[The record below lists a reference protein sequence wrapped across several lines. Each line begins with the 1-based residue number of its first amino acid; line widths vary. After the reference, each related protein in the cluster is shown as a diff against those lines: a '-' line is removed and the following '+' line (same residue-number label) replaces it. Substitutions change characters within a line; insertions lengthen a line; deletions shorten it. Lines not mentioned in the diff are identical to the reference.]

1 VLSLVV
7 VVEDVLDT
15 VRSLLISVRLSH
27 ILEVLS
33 LMYQVE
39 LRKML

>member
-39 LRKML
+39 LRKIL